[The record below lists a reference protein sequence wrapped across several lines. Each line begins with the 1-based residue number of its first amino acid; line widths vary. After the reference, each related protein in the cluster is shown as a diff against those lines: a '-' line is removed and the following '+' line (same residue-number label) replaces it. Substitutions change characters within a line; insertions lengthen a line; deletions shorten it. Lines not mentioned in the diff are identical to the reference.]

1 MEAKIRELLN
11 NQAIQEQVSEPTV
24 ETVNEYVQTDVVTED
39 PSLERLGEL
48 TRVNNELEEQLYSAK
63 EELFDATNKIKLLTQ
78 EFAAFKVLK
87 EIEEAQKEEVEW
99 YDLP

>member
-87 EIEEAQKEEVEW
+87 EIEEAQKEEVE
-99 YDLP
+99 